1 MTILS
6 YVYRFI
12 SNFILLAMVYFS
24 LNFLDKYQQRAT
36 VAVLV
41 LVYSSMRAVSALRSF
56 YFYQRIER
64 LELDVRRSIGNAG
77 DGGPRKQLVN
87 EVGGLRRGRE
97 MKAYI
102 DLLFLSLIIL
112 LCVSRIVLG

>member
-6 YVYRFI
+6 YFYRFV
-12 SNFILLAMVYFS
+12 SNFLLLAMVYFT
-24 LNFLDKYQQRAT
+24 LNFLDNYQQRAT
-36 VAVLV
+36 VAILV

-64 LELDVRRSIGNAG
+64 LELDVRRSVGG
-77 DGGPRKQLVN
+77 DAGPRKQLVV
-87 EVGGLRRGRE
+87 EVAGMRRGRE

-102 DLLFLSLIIL
+102 DLLFLALIIL
-112 LCVSRIVLG
+112 LCVSRIVIG